1 MRGNVLGPVDKTVN
15 VLIDRSYPVVK
26 EVFKN
31 LDAIKSIYKN
41 EAAILDLHKNIDDI
55 DAVGKA
61 AEHLNR
67 IYESIDKLEQVQA
80 NLHSILSV
88 SNKLYQIERASEIAD
103 KIDEVSGQVK
113 EIITVADNID
123 TIVNVSNSVDLLNTI
138 NNNLQVIKD
147 SVNNAKRAEEAANI
161 AVTAKESVDASVS
174 QVNNKAEEA
183 KNFYNA
189 AVAQSSGAIDQIT
202 TLASAKKEELQNI
215 AGTYYTPYVSELGDL
230 SWGNTGGM
238 ENPPSV
244 NIRGPKGEK
253 GEAGTGLKI
262 SGEFATFEDL
272 KQSIPNGKEGL
283 TYFIS
288 GSNECFTWD
297 INKKEWVSL
306 GPIKG
311 ATGDKGEPGQS
322 ANEILMTPDPVAY
335 FDQIYGTTDLITG
348 DLIVDISG
356 TDIDAVDIFEGTLKK

>member
-41 EAAILDLHKNIDDI
+41 EAAILNLHENIDNI

-67 IYESIDKLEQVQA
+67 IYESIDKLDQVQA

-88 SNKLYQIERASEIAD
+88 SNKLYQIEKASEIAD
-103 KIDEVSGQVK
+103 KIDDVSDQIK
-113 EIITVADNID
+113 EIITVANNID
-123 TIVNVSNSVDLLNTI
+123 PIVNLSNSVDILNAI

-161 AVTAKESVDASVS
+161 AVNAKNSVDASVS

-215 AGTYYTPYVSELGDL
+215 AGTYYIPYVSKLGDL
-230 SWGNTGGM
+230 TWGNTGGM

-244 NIRGPKGEK
+244 NIKGPKGEK

-262 SGEFATFEDL
+262 SGEFATLDEL
-272 KQSIPNGKEGL
+272 PKSGTAGL
-283 TYFIS
+283 TYYIS
-288 GSNECFTWD
+288 GIGECYTWD
-297 INKKEWVSL
+297 VNKKAWVSV
-306 GPIKG
+306 GAIKG
-311 ATGDKGEPGQS
+311 AQGDKGEPGQS